1 MATTYNNLYLDIRQ
15 QLRRAGIEEATLEAR
30 ELVCFGTNK
39 SREELAR
46 DGGLYASP
54 DLEHRVR
61 DLVRRH
67 LEGEPVAYLIGE
79 WEFYGLP
86 LDISR
91 DVLIPRPDTEVLA
104 EQAIGYIK
112 TLGECRVLDLCAGSG
127 CIGLAVAAQVP
138 QARVVLGEW
147 SDGAL
152 KICRQNV
159 RRNSLTARVVP
170 MQADAREKP
179 EKSLGEFQ
187 CIVSNPPYIPRADI
201 ETLDTSVKDYEP
213 HLALDG
219 GEDGLDFYRSIS
231 EKWKEALAPGGRLMN
246 CDANYG
252 AAFLEADRA
261 GEAGELEESVHA
273 ALSGRYEHPAQS
285 LEMLRERNDIASQL
299 GISSLI
305 RPQWDVDIL
314 ISLGMKSITVD
325 TNINRKIILDEERK
339 RAEGS
344 LKEKLWMNT
353 SPLFMVLAEK

>member
-1 MATTYNNLYLDIRQ
+1 MGDCTPPRSWSTGSGTWCGGIW
-15 QLRRAGIEEATLEAR
+15 RASRWHTLS
-30 ELVCFGTNK
+30 VSGSSMG
-39 SREELAR
+39 SRWT
-46 DGGLYASP
+46 S
-54 DLEHRVR
+54 
-61 DLVRRH
+61 
-67 LEGEPVAYLIGE
+67 
-79 WEFYGLP
+79 
-86 LDISR
+86 
-91 DVLIPRPDTEVLA
+91 RPDTEVLA

-231 EKWKEALAPGGRLMN
+231 EKWKEALAPGGRL
-246 CDANYG
+246 YFEVG
-252 AAFLEADRA
+252 IGQADNVLRIMRTQ
-261 GEAGELEESVHA
+261 GFGDIQVVKDHHDIPRVVFGTLCTEL
-273 ALSGRYEHPAQS
+273 
-285 LEMLRERNDIASQL
+285 
-299 GISSLI
+299 
-305 RPQWDVDIL
+305 
-314 ISLGMKSITVD
+314 
-325 TNINRKIILDEERK
+325 
-339 RAEGS
+339 
-344 LKEKLWMNT
+344 
-353 SPLFMVLAEK
+353 